1 MMRFRLLTACAV
13 PALVMAL
20 ATPAMAQDTQTPDE
34 GYGNEEIV
42 VTANGRAQQL
52 SDVPISVTAV
62 SSETMELTGAT
73 DIRQLNQVAPSLLVS
88 STGSEANG
96 SARIRGVGT
105 VGDNPGLESSVAV
118 FVDGVY
124 RSRSGIG
131 LNDMGEIERI
141 EVLRGPQGTLF
152 GRNASAG
159 LINIV
164 SKAPSFDGFHAGGEA
179 TYGNYDYLRLGGF
192 VNVPLGE
199 TAAARV
205 DGVYSR
211 RDGFY
216 NDVTNGGTVNNRDRY
231 FVRGQILFEPS
242 SNLSVRLIGDYSNR
256 DENCCAAVY
265 INRQDNEYIGGLNDP
280 TQNSIINVMTALG
293 QPTTA
298 FSNAY
303 SRNIYVTPGR
313 SYGGKTTDWGVSAQI
328 DWDLGGAKLTSI
340 TGYRDY
346 LSSQGSDTDYSFV
359 DILYRADDGN
369 SARQFKTFSQELR
382 LQGEAFGGHLDWLVG
397 AYYANEDLTVT
408 DNLKFGNQYGR
419 FATCRVVSGSALSP
433 FFSAAGQGCLSGT
446 GRGYIAS
453 GAATGGSPVLGGAL
467 LGAIDRLDTVNN
479 VGSTIDTYNQNSR
492 NFAFFTHNIV
502 HLGPKVD
509 FTFGVRYTNE
519 DKSFDA
525 TFGNN
530 NTACPAQ
537 QTALAPFMATLGAT
551 AQALIGLTCQGNS
564 TSELNGVSIN
574 SQRKEDKFTGT
585 AVLSFRPT
593 DDLMVYAS

>member
-20 ATPAMAQDTQTPDE
+20 AAPAMAQDTQTPDE

-192 VNVPLGE
+192 VNVPLGD

-216 NDVTNGGTVNNRDRY
+216 NDVTNGGTVNNRNRY

-265 INRQDNEYIGGLNDP
+265 INRQDNEYIGDLNTP
-280 TQNSIINVMTALG
+280 ASPLTTPASGNSIINVLTALG
-293 QPTTA
+293 QPTAA

-313 SYGGKTTDWGVSAQI
+313 SYGGTTEDYGVSGQI
-328 DWDLGGAKLTSI
+328 DLDLGGAKL
-340 TGYRDY
+340 
-346 LSSQGSDTDYSFV
+346 
-359 DILYRADDGN
+359 N
-369 SARQFKTFSQELR
+369 
-382 LQGEAFGGHLDWLVG
+382 
-397 AYYANEDLTVT
+397 
-408 DNLKFGNQYGR
+408 
-419 FATCRVVSGSALSP
+419 
-433 FFSAAGQGCLSGT
+433 
-446 GRGYIAS
+446 
-453 GAATGGSPVLGGAL
+453 
-467 LGAIDRLDTVNN
+467 
-479 VGSTIDTYNQNSR
+479 
-492 NFAFFTHNIV
+492 
-502 HLGPKVD
+502 
-509 FTFGVRYTNE
+509 
-519 DKSFDA
+519 
-525 TFGNN
+525 
-530 NTACPAQ
+530 
-537 QTALAPFMATLGAT
+537 
-551 AQALIGLTCQGNS
+551 
-564 TSELNGVSIN
+564 
-574 SQRKEDKFTGT
+574 
-585 AVLSFRPT
+585 
-593 DDLMVYAS
+593 

>member
-131 LNDMGEIERI
+131 LNEMGDIERI

-164 SKAPSFDGFHAGGEA
+164 SKAPSFDGFHGGGEA

-192 VNVPLGE
+192 LNVPLGE

-205 DGVYSR
+205 DGVYVSR
-211 RDGFY
+211 NGFY
-216 NDVTNGGTVNNRDRY
+216 NDVTNGGTINDRDRF
-231 FVRGQILFEPS
+231 FVRGQ
-242 SNLSVRLIGDYSNR
+242 
-256 DENCCAAVY
+256 
-265 INRQDNEYIGGLNDP
+265 
-280 TQNSIINVMTALG
+280 
-293 QPTTA
+293 
-298 FSNAY
+298 
-303 SRNIYVTPGR
+303 
-313 SYGGKTTDWGVSAQI
+313 
-328 DWDLGGAKLTSI
+328 
-340 TGYRDY
+340 
-346 LSSQGSDTDYSFV
+346 
-359 DILYRADDGN
+359 
-369 SARQFKTFSQELR
+369 
-382 LQGEAFGGHLDWLVG
+382 
-397 AYYANEDLTVT
+397 
-408 DNLKFGNQYGR
+408 
-419 FATCRVVSGSALSP
+419 
-433 FFSAAGQGCLSGT
+433 
-446 GRGYIAS
+446 
-453 GAATGGSPVLGGAL
+453 VL
-467 LGAIDRLDTVNN
+467 
-479 VGSTIDTYNQNSR
+479 
-492 NFAFFTHNIV
+492 
-502 HLGPKVD
+502 
-509 FTFGVRYTNE
+509 
-519 DKSFDA
+519 
-525 TFGNN
+525 
-530 NTACPAQ
+530 
-537 QTALAPFMATLGAT
+537 
-551 AQALIGLTCQGNS
+551 
-564 TSELNGVSIN
+564 
-574 SQRKEDKFTGT
+574 
-585 AVLSFRPT
+585 
-593 DDLMVYAS
+593 